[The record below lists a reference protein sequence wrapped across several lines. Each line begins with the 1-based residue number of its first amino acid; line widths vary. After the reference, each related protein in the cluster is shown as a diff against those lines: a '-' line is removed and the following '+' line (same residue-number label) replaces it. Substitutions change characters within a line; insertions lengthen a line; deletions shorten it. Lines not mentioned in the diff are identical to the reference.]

1 MVDGLFYTL
10 PSIPGLT
17 SWFVLILQ
25 SSHKILSESHV
36 AKSLP
41 DLITH
46 IYQTKNLTFCQ
57 SKTCLSCAKGN
68 LKFVSY
74 EKLSL
79 FWFYDSQNLASFSSQ
94 PLFDALP
101 SIKTLMVSWV
111 TVQQNKTLRKV
122 RPGNSRGKCIKESN
136 DHASYTLLSEKWV
149 NAHLVQAFF

>member
-1 MVDGLFYTL
+1 MVLAV
-10 PSIPGLT
+10 SIFPK
-17 SWFVLILQ
+17 VLRVMWQ
-25 SSHKILSESHV
+25 
-36 AKSLP
+36 KSLS

-94 PLFDALP
+94 PFFDILP
-101 SIKTLMVSWV
+101 FIKTLMVSRV
-111 TVQQNKTLRKV
+111 TVQQNKTWHKV
-122 RPGNSRGKCIKESN
+122 RPGNRGKCVKKSDDHDFYSFAAIKISF
-136 DHASYTLLSEKWV
+136 HYFLSL
-149 NAHLVQAFF
+149 HQAINSWKV